1 MLTCADSAFSRPPS
15 HVKACY
21 TGFVAAR
28 IVTLSLP
35 EDLIRRLKVVA
46 AKQDTSISALLA
58 TTLAQLV
65 DQEEGYAE
73 ARDGML
79 ADLTRGY
86 DLGTH
91 GRITWSRETL
101 HER

>member
-1 MLTCADSAFSRPPS
+1 MRRNQGFRPAF
-15 HVKACY
+15 HVKACH
-21 TGFVAAR
+21 TGLVAVR
-28 IVTLSLP
+28 HVRLSPP
-35 EDLIRRLKVVA
+35 EELIRRLKVIA

-65 DQEEGYAE
+65 DQEESYAE

-79 ADLTRGY
+79 ADLARGY
-86 DLGTH
+86 DLGIL
-91 GRITWSRETL
+91 GRITWSREAL